1 MSENIH
7 AAVERIERME
17 RLFDDVSACLRN
29 APENIALPSV
39 QRAIEALSEYLSSGD
54 WLHDYTLDE
63 QRKLPDGL
71 KRGMLSQDGLYD
83 MLCTLRE
90 QSL

>member
-17 RLFDDVSACLRN
+17 RLFDDVSARLRD
-29 APENIALPSV
+29 APENIALSSV
-39 QRAIEALSEYLSSGD
+39 QRAIEALSEYLSCGD
-54 WLHDYTLDE
+54 WLYDYTLDE

-71 KRGMLSQDGLYD
+71 KRGVLSQDGLHN
-83 MLCTLRE
+83 MLCILRE